1 MSFDPGHGA
10 AVVETDHKIH
20 VERDAS
26 LYADHN
32 ARNAGVAGGRRHKV
46 DKRGRAFISVESGFQ
61 NKRTVVITALDATHT
76 PGRLESPET
85 IFSTDEVRGG
95 KECVST
101 FRHGWSPYP

>member
-1 MSFDPGHGA
+1 MRISDWSSDVCSSDLGMSFDPGHGA

-46 DKRGRAFISVESGFQ
+46 DKRGRAFFSVESGFQ
-61 NKRTVVITALDATHT
+61 NKRTVVITALDATHSL
-76 PGRLESPET
+76 GRCDSPAT
-85 IFSTDEVRGG
+85 IFGR
-95 KECVST
+95 
-101 FRHGWSPYP
+101 PQ

>member
-1 MSFDPGHGA
+1 MRISDWSSDVCSSDLGTSFDPGHGA

-46 DKRGRAFISVESGFQ
+46 DKRGRAFFRVESGFQ
-61 NKRTVVITALDATHT
+61 TKRTVVITALDAPH
-76 PGRLESPET
+76 SPRTARSPTT
-85 IFSTDEVRGG
+85 ILGQ
-95 KECVST
+95 
-101 FRHGWSPYP
+101 PP